1 MTEVRE
7 LIDAELDGVCGG
19 FFDTTNLNELTNKIV
34 ANVQTNTQNGAAV
47 GGSSFFGNGG
57 AATLAQVASN
67 SATTVI
73 G

>member
-1 MTEVRE
+1 MIKVRE

-19 FFDTTNLNELTNKIV
+19 LFDTTNLNELTNKIV
-34 ANVQTNTQNGAAV
+34 ANVQTVTQNGAAV
-47 GGSSFFGNGG
+47 GGSSLFGAGG
-57 AATLAQVASN
+57 AASLVQAASN

>member
-1 MTEVRE
+1 
-7 LIDAELDGVCGG
+7 VCGG
-19 FFDTTNLNELTNKIV
+19 LFDAKQLSDNIV
-34 ANVQTNTQNGAAV
+34 ANIQNVTQNGAAV

>member
-1 MTEVRE
+1 MIKVRE

-19 FFDTTNLNELTNKIV
+19 LFDTTNLNELTNKIV
-34 ANVQTNTQNGAAV
+34 ANVQTTTQNGAAV
-47 GGSSFFGNGG
+47 GGSSLFGAGG
-57 AATLAQVASN
+57 AASLVQAASN

>member
-1 MTEVRE
+1 MIEVRE